1 MMSETIEISRA
12 SVLTLWA
19 GVVAQRIGFTRD
31 EVLTIGKADAGQ
43 TAHSKGSRLGIYE
56 PTAKAIKEAR
66 AAKREAVGVAYLS
79 FMGRE
84 LSMLNTDDGLRAM
97 NADKSIKL
105 ESVEKYFQTQF
116 GESLDEVTDAM
127 QSLAKS
133 RSPKQPVSDAFK
145 MYMQFRPEVA
155 AGKKGWGASGIL
167 SVSLIREISNLPN

>member
-1 MMSETIEISRA
+1 M
-12 SVLTLWA
+12 
-19 GVVAQRIGFTRD
+19 
-31 EVLTIGKADAGQ
+31 
-43 TAHSKGSRLGIYE
+43 
-56 PTAKAIKEAR
+56 
-66 AAKREAVGVAYLS
+66 GVAYLS

-116 GESLDEVTDAM
+116 DESLDEVTDAM